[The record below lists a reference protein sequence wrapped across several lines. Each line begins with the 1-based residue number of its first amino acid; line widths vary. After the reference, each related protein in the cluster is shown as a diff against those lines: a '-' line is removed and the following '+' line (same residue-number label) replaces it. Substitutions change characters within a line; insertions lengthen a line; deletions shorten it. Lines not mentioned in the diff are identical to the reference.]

1 MTHDRFFSS
10 LNHHARAP
18 LALAMAA
25 LMAVTPLAIPG
36 VAAQSADDPGA
47 MTAAQDNN
55 SQGQDGTTSLADKRS
70 SASRK
75 PGPGQRN
82 PGRPG

>member
-55 SQGQDGTTSLADKRS
+55 S
-70 SASRK
+70 
-75 PGPGQRN
+75 
-82 PGRPG
+82 